1 MNSHKYFPLTIHR
14 GDSVAALNI
23 ADPAAAAK
31 AEKAAD
37 SATKDTKGDSI
48 QAGNSEGKTD
58 ATSTSSSTNATKTDA
73 AKSEETESV
82 ADKFQA
88 LPPTTKVAIYA
99 GAGTGAALLAAA
111 FLFVCIRQR
120 RKGREERDAYNA
132 QVEKDREAA
141 YQDQVELREKG
152 LGGWDQNAYKQGED
166 ALGGWNSN
174 AGASTDKFGGAAV
187 SAQAV
192 PLRAGSESPESPR
205 AVPAWSG
212 GNQGGMIH
220 NAQNAY
226 TGGYNSNNN
235 NSSAYGANQNIPR
248 SPNFPLAS
256 QGSFGPQGGFPPP
269 SNAGFGTSH
278 NGYQRF

>member
-1 MNSHKYFPLTIHR
+1 MNR
-14 GDSVAALNI
+14 GQSVAALNI
-23 ADPAAAAK
+23 ADPAAA
-31 AEKAAD
+31 EKADKAQD
-37 SATKDTKGDSI
+37 EATKDTKGDSI
-48 QAGNSEGKTD
+48 SAGKNSETKSDASTTD
-58 ATSTSSSTNATKTDA
+58 STTDATKTDA

-88 LPPTTKVAIYA
+88 LPQTTKVAIYA
-99 GAGTGAALLAAA
+99 GAGTGAAVIIAA

-141 YQDQVELREKG
+141 YQDQLELREKG
-152 LGGWDQNAYKQGED
+152 LGGWDKNAYAQGED

-174 AGASTDKFGGAAV
+174 AASSTDKFGGSAV

-192 PLRAGSESPESPR
+192 PLVRAGSESPGSPR
-205 AVPAWSG
+205 ITPAWAG

-220 NAQNAY
+220 NAQNSY
-226 TGGYNSNNN
+226 TGGYNPSS
-235 NSSAYGANQNIPR
+235 NSSAYGSNQNIPR

-256 QGSFGPQGGFPPP
+256 QTSYNSQGGFPPA
-269 SNAGFGTSH
+269 SNAGFGTTH